1 MVGTSRELG
10 SVNLVKIEHS
20 DWDIVKSK
28 HHALLL
34 IWGINAILLAL
45 LAPTWWQGLIAGA
58 LIGAA
63 AWRLSGKDGMAVT
76 SFSPAETA
84 ATVAVDH
91 VVPVDKGVQPEWL
104 QAVVPVWRH
113 NVQLA
118 RAQTQEA
125 IDRLTQRFVGI
136 HQRLGGA
143 MSLAEGGKNG
153 DVLQV
158 IQKAASQLGGIAEAL
173 EQVLSTRD
181 GLLRKIETLGQHN
194 DDIRQLAQQVELIAG
209 RTGVTDLFS
218 DQESWTELATRSAEA
233 GRQIIGKTKNVQQQI
248 QAALASSHQLDSDAV
263 RMMDDS
269 RVVIDNVIADFRES
283 ALKLSGTVEQL
294 EEENREVDQEVCDI
308 LVNLQFQDRISQI
321 LDHVQS
327 DMVKL
332 VSLVEQAHA
341 VPDRSIWLA
350 DLEKTYTTQ
359 EQRQIHVGGQAGK
372 PMQSQVDFF

>member
-1 MVGTSRELG
+1 MRIGTT
-10 SVNLVKIEHS
+10 
-20 DWDIVKSK
+20 VKSK

-34 IWGINAILLAL
+34 IWGINALLLAL
-45 LAPTWWQGLIAGA
+45 LAPRWWQGLIAGA
-58 LIGAA
+58 LIAAA
-63 AWRLSGKDGMAVT
+63 AWTLTGKDA
-76 SFSPAETA
+76 PA
-84 ATVAVDH
+84 ATPVSARSAGDMDAAHARLPELVQGG
-91 VVPVDKGVQPEWL
+91 VP
-104 QAVVPVWRH
+104 AWRS
-113 NVQLA
+113 NVQVA

-143 MSLAEGGKNG
+143 VSLAEGGKNG

-158 IQKAASQLGGIAEAL
+158 IQNAAQQLGGIAEAL

-181 GLLRKIETLGQHN
+181 ALLGKIETLGRHN
-194 DDIRQLAQQVELIAG
+194 DEIRQLAQEVEQIAG

-218 DQESWTELATRSAEA
+218 NEQSWTELAARSAEA
-233 GRQIIGKTKNVQQQI
+233 GQKIISKTKNVQQQI
-248 QAALASSHQLDSDAV
+248 HTALVSANQLDNDAT

-269 RVVIDNVIADFRES
+269 RVVIATVIADFRES
-283 ALKLSGTVEQL
+283 ALKLSGTVGQL

-321 LDHVQS
+321 LDHVQL

-332 VSLVEQAHA
+332 VGLVEQSQTL
-341 VPDRSIWLA
+341 PDRSVWLA

-359 EQRQIHVGGQAGK
+359 EQRQIHAGQQADK
-372 PMQSQVDFF
+372 SLQSQVDFF